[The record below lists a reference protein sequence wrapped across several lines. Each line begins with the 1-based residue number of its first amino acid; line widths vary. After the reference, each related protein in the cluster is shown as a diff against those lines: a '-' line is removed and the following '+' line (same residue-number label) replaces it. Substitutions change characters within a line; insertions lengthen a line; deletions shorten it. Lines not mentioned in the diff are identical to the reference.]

1 MKPNTISTG
10 HCFSKWRCHC
20 FSKWRCA
27 ASRGHHACAP
37 TPRFCKSSL
46 TLEKVPRCSQRCP
59 CAPKRRPPQ
68 EVLRFLLK
76 PTFELLKGD
85 KYRKFGLRSQIFS
98 ARRSNALPSISWWTC
113 RHEQRAIKHLPDVC
127 TFPMCRCQRDATWER
142 NPAQR
147 GPLDKDSAMCR
158 QGSPFEACNRSIVH
172 LAKPK
177 IPEADAGKVIQSQI
191 LPLQARCLST
201 GAVLADLA
209 DLALK
214 HKQPGQCR
222 RHLALKHKQPG
233 QCRRRGHTSMSG
245 NSVGLSPSLCA
256 PQPGDDKMGSFYIE
270 LQLRLLGAR
279 AHMLRSQGDGRHE
292 QCWVERDRAAGRVRG
307 LRVGLG
313 EEVRRSLTLAGT
325 PITLPASGISNP

>member
-1 MKPNTISTG
+1 MPCHPSAGG
-10 HCFSKWRCHC
+10 HVG
-20 FSKWRCA
+20 A
-27 ASRGHHACAP
+27 NRGP
-37 TPRFCKSSL
+37 LS
-46 TLEKVPRCSQRCP
+46 
-59 CAPKRRPPQ
+59 
-68 EVLRFLLK
+68 
-76 PTFELLKGD
+76 
-85 KYRKFGLRSQIFS
+85 
-98 ARRSNALPSISWWTC
+98 
-113 RHEQRAIKHLPDVC
+113 
-127 TFPMCRCQRDATWER
+127 TFPMCAPSRCVDAREMQHGREIQHKEAPWTRTPRCAERDH
-142 NPAQR
+142 
-147 GPLDKDSAMCR
+147 PLRHVTD
-158 QGSPFEACNRSIVH
+158 Q
-172 LAKPK
+172 LL
-177 IPEADAGKVIQSQI
+177 PEADAGKVIQSQI

-222 RHLALKHKQPG
+222 R
-233 QCRRRGHTSMSG
+233 RRRTTMSG

>member
-1 MKPNTISTG
+1 MSKSPQPPGTKTSQHCNMEVHRVFNSNRGFPMKPNTISTG

-98 ARRSNALPSISWWTC
+98 AKRSNALPSISWWTC

-142 NPAQR
+142 NPTQR

-158 QGSPFEACNRSIVH
+158 KGSPFEACNRSI
-172 LAKPK
+172 APSGRRRQGDS
-177 IPEADAGKVIQSQI
+177 ESDSSSAST
-191 LPLQARCLST
+191 LPLHWCR
-201 GAVLADLA
+201 
-209 DLALK
+209 
-214 HKQPGQCR
+214 PG
-222 RHLALKHKQPG
+222 
-233 QCRRRGHTSMSG
+233 
-245 NSVGLSPSLCA
+245 
-256 PQPGDDKMGSFYIE
+256 
-270 LQLRLLGAR
+270 
-279 AHMLRSQGDGRHE
+279 
-292 QCWVERDRAAGRVRG
+292 
-307 LRVGLG
+307 
-313 EEVRRSLTLAGT
+313 
-325 PITLPASGISNP
+325 